1 LWKTEDGQT
10 NLYYEME
17 GVINNLKNTREVIK
31 LFENII
37 IMLQFLSNI
46 DVDVKILMFI

>member
-1 LWKTEDGQT
+1 
-10 NLYYEME
+10 ME

-37 IMLQFLSNI
+37 IMLHFLA
-46 DVDVKILMFI
+46 ILMLT